1 MKGLYVSALP
11 KMETMIINTIKLMLV
26 SNYPCFFLSKDVAYG
41 FATIKGFS
49 QTEASGATSN

>member
-1 MKGLYVSALP
+1 MLVLSSKNGDYDY
-11 KMETMIINTIKLMLV
+11 KYKLILV
-26 SNYPCFFLSKDVAYG
+26 SNYPRIFLSKNFAYG